1 MTLKEAKNTDH
12 AVSNT
17 AKYVARPTGN
27 KTLQITVESLRKHRG
42 KGKQEKTRIRKRTQK
57 SLDI

>member
-1 MTLKEAKNTDH
+1 MPLKDAKNTDH

-42 KGKQEKTRIRKRTQK
+42 KGKQEKTR
-57 SLDI
+57 